1 MITVTDLAAEKLAEI
16 LAEEGQPKAALRVIV
31 VPNGNGAQYML
42 SLEDSPEDDDMVL
55 HESGV
60 RVIADIESAPLL
72 DGASID
78 YAEGLMRSGFVIEN
92 PNIVSTGGGCA
103 WRQRQLRLRQVS
115 PAHNSRNAQRKLPS
129 DRGELLFCR
138 PLSAHR

>member
-42 SLEDSPEDDDMVL
+42 SLEDSLEDDDMVL

-60 RVIADIESAPLL
+60 RVIADIDSAPLL

-103 WRQRQLRLRQVS
+103 CGNGS
-115 PAHNSRNAQRKLPS
+115 CGCGK
-129 DRGELLFCR
+129 
-138 PLSAHR
+138 